1 MPNYHYIIYT
11 DGGSR
16 GNPGP
21 AAFGYVI
28 QGDLIEKNE
37 HGEYIGR
44 TTNNIA
50 EYSAVIAALKKLKML
65 IGTDKAKSAVVDVRT
80 DSELLVKQVK
90 GIYKVKEESL
100 QNLFMELWN
109 LRMDFGK
116 TTFTH
121 VFREQN
127 KEADRMV
134 NYALD
139 QEGNKL
145 L

>member
-1 MPNYHYIIYT
+1 MPKYHYTIYT

-21 AAFGYVI
+21 AAYGYVI
-28 QGDLIEKNE
+28 QGDLIDKKE
-37 HGEYIGR
+37 HGEYIGE

-50 EYSAVIAALKKLKML
+50 EYSAVIAALKKLKAL
-65 IGTDKAKSAVVDVRT
+65 IGTDKAKDAVVDVRT
-80 DSELLVKQVK
+80 DSELLVKQVN
-90 GIYKVKEESL
+90 GEYKVKEESL
-100 QNLFMELWN
+100 QSLFMELWN
-109 LRMDFGK
+109 LRMDFGR

-127 KEADRMV
+127 QDADRMV

-139 QEGNKL
+139 REGNKL

>member
-1 MPNYHYIIYT
+1 MPKYRYTIYT

-28 QGDLIEKNE
+28 QGDLLEKKE
-37 HGEYIGR
+37 HGEYIG
-44 TTNNIA
+44 TATNNVA
-50 EYSAVIAALKKLKML
+50 EYSAVIAALRKLKTL
-65 IGTDKAKSAVVDVRT
+65 IGTDKSKDAVVEIRT
-80 DSELLVKQVK
+80 DSELLVKQVN
-90 GIYKVKEESL
+90 GEYKVKEESL
-100 QNLFMELWN
+100 QDLFMELWN

-116 TTFTH
+116 TIFTH

-127 KEADRMV
+127 QDADRMV

-139 QEGNKL
+139 REGNKL